1 MTVSARRMF
10 DFTEGA
16 TDPSGEEIRSHVR
29 SHVRSRLERL
39 VATLKAGGTRIWVEA
54 E

>member
-10 DFTEGA
+10 DFTESA
-16 TDPSGEEIRSHVR
+16 TDQSGEEIRSHVR
-29 SHVRSRLERL
+29 SRLEKL
-39 VATLKAGGTRIWVEA
+39 VAALKAGGARVRVEA